1 MKNDGK
7 LRLLRLLELL
17 RDESSPEHP
26 ITTAQLERLLKERWG
41 MESYRITIQNDIA
54 ALVSAGYGIETIKSS
69 QNKYFISDR
78 LFELPELKLLI
89 DAVES
94 SKFITEKKSKVLAG
108 KLLKLTDK
116 NTAASLKRNITISER
131 IKPHNEHIYYFVD
144 AINEAINER
153 GCCKC
158 KLIAGNSLFPYAKYA
173 YLSDEFCLRQ

>member
-94 SKFITEKKSKVLAG
+94 SKFITEKKEQGACG
-108 KLLKLTDK
+108 QT
-116 NTAASLKRNITISER
+116 
-131 IKPHNEHIYYFVD
+131 P
-144 AINEAINER
+144 
-153 GCCKC
+153 
-158 KLIAGNSLFPYAKYA
+158 
-173 YLSDEFCLRQ
+173 